1 MSSSIWTRDAV
12 SSNCRRRSETVWRMV
27 EAQHLATTMKLVDT
41 AKEQDILEAILEES
55 KPPLPPDVVGLGYL
69 LASPFRYAPLAPGSR
84 FRSPT
89 DPGVFYGAGT
99 IRTSAAE
106 IGFWRWKFL
115 QETEGLKRLGPAAH
129 TAFSAPIDTTTVDL
143 RLAPFDKDAAVWLDP
158 SDYSRTQAFAR
169 VARQAEAGAILYR
182 SVRDPEP
189 GWCAAV
195 LDPRA
200 FSNKEH
206 DPVTQTWQLVVTQTE
221 AIWRRNGD
229 KFSFSTGQW
238 F

>member
-1 MSSSIWTRDAV
+1 
-12 SSNCRRRSETVWRMV
+12 MV

-41 AKEQDILEAILEES
+41 AEEQDILEAILEES

-69 LASPFRYAPLAPGSR
+69 LASPFRHAPLAPGSR

-143 RLAPFDKDAAVWLDP
+143 RLAPFDKDAAVWSHP

-169 VARQAEAGAILYR
+169 VARQAGAGAILYG
-182 SVRDPEP
+182 SVR
-189 GWCAAV
+189 GSGVWMVRRCAGPAG
-195 LDPRA
+195 L
-200 FSNKEH
+200 F
-206 DPVTQTWQLVVTQTE
+206 Q
-221 AIWRRNGD
+221 
-229 KFSFSTGQW
+229 
-238 F
+238 